1 MFLWLAFYVELSETI
16 YKELLFDEII
26 LFLHREVLRDL
37 MSKEMETV
45 YPEHALKT
53 LARHYAD
60 DKYIGLKVD
69 DLASRIRTDLYRLK
83 YYDFEDLKLAMEIQD
98 EEKYDY
104 K

>member
-1 MFLWLAFYVELSETI
+1 M
-16 YKELLFDEII
+16 LFDEITF
-26 LFLHREVLRDL
+26 FLRREVLRDV
-37 MSKEMETV
+37 MSKEMENL

-83 YYDFEDLKLAMEIQD
+83 YYDFEDLKLALEIHD
-98 EEKYDY
+98 EKKYDY